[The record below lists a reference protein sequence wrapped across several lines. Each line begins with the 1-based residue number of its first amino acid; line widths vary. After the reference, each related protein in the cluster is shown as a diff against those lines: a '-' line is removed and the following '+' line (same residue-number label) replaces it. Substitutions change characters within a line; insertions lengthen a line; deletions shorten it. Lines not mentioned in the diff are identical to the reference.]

1 MIQNTYIVAQRVN
14 ELSHQSSQSSTNPY
28 LGDKTS
34 LPDGMDVGVRNETP
48 PADDLSFCRRF
59 SMTLRASAGNWLN
72 NESSAGVET
81 KTTQSNSEATTDVV
95 TRSSGGDADD
105 ILQSDASIVCLF

>member
-1 MIQNTYIVAQRVN
+1 
-14 ELSHQSSQSSTNPY
+14 
-28 LGDKTS
+28 
-34 LPDGMDVGVRNETP
+34 
-48 PADDLSFCRRF
+48 
-59 SMTLRASAGNWLN
+59 MTLRASAGNWLN

-105 ILQSDASIVCLF
+105 ILQSDASSVCLFYVNYRILGSKWKTDGKNEDY